1 VVEVNSRRYAEL
13 ERLAKTSGMV
23 QRTRLSTNV
32 KVERGAAPAA
42 GYEESADKTASDLM
56 KIRASIEAAAAQ
68 PAAPEEGS
76 RRSDVSASR
85 PQVFAELRETL
96 VHEVPYEFL
105 AVYLRRDNRL
115 VPEYMDGESQAR
127 FAALEIPMGRGL
139 AGWVAEYGT
148 AIINGDPS
156 VEPGF
161 VNEPALG
168 SALAVPL
175 ESPDGVAG
183 VLSLYRR
190 ERNAFRTQE
199 LRVLFSVATR
209 VRRRLELLPQV
220 Q

>member
-1 VVEVNSRRYAEL
+1 
-13 ERLAKTSGMV
+13 
-23 QRTRLSTNV
+23 
-32 KVERGAAPAA
+32 VERGTAPAA
-42 GYEESADKTASDLM
+42 GFEESVDKTAIDLM
-56 KIRASIEAAAAQ
+56 KIRASIEFAATH

-76 RRSDVSASR
+76 RQADVSASR
-85 PQVFAELRETL
+85 PQVFAELRENVARDL
-96 VHEVPYEFL
+96 PYEFL
-105 AVYLRRDNRL
+105 AVYLRRGNCL
-115 VPEYMDGESQAR
+115 VPEYLDGERQDR
-127 FAALEIPMGRGL
+127 FASLEIPMGRGL
-139 AGWVAEYGT
+139 AGWIAEYGT

-190 ERNAFRTQE
+190 DRNAFRTQE

-209 VRRRLELLPQV
+209 VRRRLELLTQA